1 MKKKSHPEFVRALK
15 ARNLKITVVGTYENC
30 LSRVA
35 VRCDVCG
42 WEWAPVGGSLLRGHG
57 CPKCAGTMRKSHAEF
72 VEELKSRR
80 DDVIIVGP
88 YVKAL
93 EKTRFRFLKCG
104 HEWDVTPAHIL
115 NGRGCPLCAH
125 SRRGASQ
132 RLTME
137 RFLKRLHKIDRNLVV
152 REGGKYVNY
161 TTPIPLRCNACK
173 YEYEVKPGDVLHGGG
188 CPNCHR
194 ACTSFPEQFIR
205 HAFVR
210 MLGESEVL
218 SRDKTA
224 AGVELDV
231 CIPALRAAVEPG
243 SWYWHRNL
251 VERDREKRLLCERKG
266 IRLITVYDH
275 YDETA
280 VPFDDCLVTPCDL
293 ASRRNMDKL
302 VAVTKTLLGAFG
314 LDSNLAAGEWEAA
327 GTFEFRRLAA
337 TLADRRAADA
347 VFGGGF
353 PKRVEH
359 LTGGDAPYL
368 PASSS
373 QHRPNGAFPAAGR
386 AGFRDEAI
394 RLRRPYMAA
403 GPALE
408 CHAGLA
414 VDILGQRDD
423 LRMQQ
428 VQSFDEPFMREFQP
442 AGTAG
447 ASRTPAQGRGRNGP
461 LVIADLAP
469 HPDFI
474 RGPRVFAD
482 NLDFIIDPGQLRP
495 EFFGGHP
502 PRIQFGPPPDGRE
515 WEYVDLLSGER

>member
-1 MKKKSHPEFVRALK
+1 MLGSWVRAPAGSPEK
-15 ARNLKITVVGTYENC
+15 GR
-30 LSRVA
+30 SR
-35 VRCDVCG
+35 
-42 WEWAPVGGSLLRGHG
+42 PS
-57 CPKCAGTMRKSHAEF
+57 F
-72 VEELKSRR
+72 F
-80 DDVIIVGP
+80 
-88 YVKAL
+88 
-93 EKTRFRFLKCG
+93 RFREGEIFVFGK
-104 HEWDVTPAHIL
+104 
-115 NGRGCPLCAH
+115 
-125 SRRGASQ
+125 
-132 RLTME
+132 E
-137 RFLKRLHKIDRNLVV
+137 R
-152 REGGKYVNY
+152 
-161 TTPIPLRCNACK
+161 P
-173 YEYEVKPGDVLHGGG
+173 
-188 CPNCHR
+188 
-194 ACTSFPEQFIR
+194 
-205 HAFVR
+205 
-210 MLGESEVL
+210 VL
-218 SRDKTA
+218 SGRFPRIGRVRSTLSGKQ
-224 AGVELDV
+224 VDV
-231 CIPALRAAVEPG
+231 FPLP
-243 SWYWHRNL
+243 
-251 VERDREKRLLCERKG
+251 
-266 IRLITVYDH
+266 
-275 YDETA
+275 
-280 VPFDDCLVTPCDL
+280 
-293 ASRRNMDKL
+293 
-302 VAVTKTLLGAFG
+302 
-314 LDSNLAAGEWEAA
+314 AA

-368 PASSS
+368 LASSS

-482 NLDFIIDPGQLRP
+482 NLDFRLISQNGC
-495 EFFGGHP
+495 
-502 PRIQFGPPPDGRE
+502 
-515 WEYVDLLSGER
+515 